1 MLSHKRRRSRIAF
14 NTLYFLIYF
23 YYFYFLGIK
32 VVGKIGTK
40 DRPLIFVANHRSFND
55 PPALGTLVYSF
66 RRSND
71 VFGLAKSELFEIN
84 PIFSKILT
92 TLHSI
97 PLQRDGLDMKAIGFT
112 LELLSQGH
120 YIIIFPEGT
129 RNKTDDLLEGK
140 PEAGFLALKSKA
152 KVIPVF
158 LKNFDKPF
166 LKQLLRINRMQIKFG
181 EPIEFPDM
189 RPNSKNAKLATQIM
203 MKEIGA
209 LDD

>member
-1 MLSHKRRRSRIAF
+1 
-14 NTLYFLIYF
+14 
-23 YYFYFLGIK
+23 
-32 VVGKIGTK
+32 
-40 DRPLIFVANHRSFND
+40 
-55 PPALGTLVYSF
+55 
-66 RRSND
+66 
-71 VFGLAKSELFEIN
+71 
-84 PIFSKILT
+84 
-92 TLHSI
+92 
-97 PLQRDGLDMKAIGFT
+97 MKAIGFT

-140 PEAGFLALKSKA
+140 PGAGFLALKSKA